1 MNLNTFFEKA
11 KPKHLATFKSVNVWP
26 SVGESIAYRVQY
38 GAFAGAEG
46 TRLTSS
52 EHLKSSYFSPPR
64 EKQAA
69 KKKLTRKP
77 LPAGGSQG
85 NQKEVF

>member
-1 MNLNTFFEKA
+1 MKLNTFFEKA
-11 KPKHLATFKSVNVWP
+11 NPDHLATFKWVNVP
-26 SVGESIAYRVQY
+26 SSVGESIAYKVQY

-46 TRLTSS
+46 TKLTSS
-52 EHLKSSYFSPPR
+52 EHLKSTYFSPAR

-69 KKKLTRKP
+69 KKLSREP